1 MRTALEQAGVTGH
14 AHPGVSVVNDVRAI
28 RTGQGRP
35 YTVFTPF
42 YRNWERVSRRPVLD
56 APKRIDMPATIR
68 PGRVPSLASLGLEQ
82 EVAEPAP
89 GGERAGLTRLAEFL
103 DGAVADYD
111 SGRDQAGTDG
121 SSRLS
126 PYLRFGC
133 LSPRAVEDQLPGGIG
148 DGAAGG
154 EAQGPAAQGPAA
166 QGPAAQGPARLR
178 APSGSGLSGSGLS
191 GSGLS
196 GSGFSGSGFS
206 RAAPPALLA

>member
-1 MRTALEQAGVTGH
+1 MVD
-14 AHPGVSVVNDVRAI
+14 DVRAI

-42 YRNWERVSRRPVLD
+42 YRSWERASRRPVLHD
-56 APKRIDMPATIR
+56 ARERIDMPAKIPLAGAR
-68 PGRVPSLASLGLEQ
+68 PASLGLEQ
-82 EVAEPAP
+82 EAAELAP

-111 SGRDQAGTDG
+111 SGRDQAGADG

-148 DGAAGG
+148 HKSC
-154 EAQGPAAQGPAA
+154 
-166 QGPAAQGPARLR
+166 LR
-178 APSGSGLSGSGLS
+178 RGSGPS
-191 GSGLS
+191 
-196 GSGFSGSGFS
+196 
-206 RAAPPALLA
+206 